1 MENRAKGTVKMTE
14 SEGLAQKWRWELTKS
29 IQRQK
34 QGEKK
39 KKQRERE
46 SEIKER
52 ELKKELS
59 RRVVEMSRLV
69 QCPRLAQASQLG
81 SRVHPTEHHDHGAHA
96 GAGLAFRA
104 HVQDF

>member
-14 SEGLAQKWRWELTKS
+14 NKGLAQKWGWELTKS

-34 QGEKK
+34 RGK
-39 KKQRERE
+39 KKQRQRE

-59 RRVVEMSRLV
+59 RRVVEMTRLV

-81 SRVHPTEHHDHGAHA
+81 SRVHPTEHHGHQACA
-96 GAGLAFRA
+96 GAGPAFRA
-104 HVQDF
+104 RVQDF

>member
-1 MENRAKGTVKMTE
+1 MENGAKGTVKMTE
-14 SEGLAQKWRWELTKS
+14 SEGLAQKWGWELTKS

-34 QGEKK
+34 QGKK
-39 KKQRERE
+39 KKQRDRE

-69 QCPRLAQASQLG
+69 QCPRLAQASQIG
-81 SRVHPTEHHDHGAHA
+81 SRVHPTEHHDHGACA

>member
-1 MENRAKGTVKMTE
+1 MENRAKGTIKMTE
-14 SEGLAQKWRWELTKS
+14 SEGLAQKWGWELTKS

-34 QGEKK
+34 KREK

-59 RRVVEMSRLV
+59 RREVEMSRLV

-81 SRVHPTEHHDHGAHA
+81 SRVHPTEHHGYRVCA
-96 GAGLAFRA
+96 GAGPTFKAR
-104 HVQDF
+104 VQDV

>member
-1 MENRAKGTVKMTE
+1 MCWDYGNGYQSNDVDTIRYI
-14 SEGLAQKWRWELTKS
+14 SEE
-29 IQRQK
+29 
-34 QGEKK
+34 K

-59 RRVVEMSRLV
+59 RRVVEMNRLV

-81 SRVHPTEHHDHGAHA
+81 SRVHPTEHHGHQACA
-96 GAGLAFRA
+96 GAGPAFRA
-104 HVQDF
+104 RVQDF

>member
-1 MENRAKGTVKMTE
+1 VENRAKGIVKMTE
-14 SEGLAQKWRWELTKS
+14 SKGLAQKWGWELTKL

-34 QGEKK
+34 RGEK

-59 RRVVEMSRLV
+59 RQVVEMSRLV
-69 QCPRLAQASQLG
+69 QCPRVAQASQLG
-81 SRVHPTEHHDHGAHA
+81 SRVHPTKHHSHQACA
-96 GAGLAFRA
+96 GAGPAFRA
-104 HVQDF
+104 RVQDF